1 MDGQSIDTLYLDIV
15 VRNKNTTKAL
25 NTITKNLDKLS
36 ESVSTFDSKGLYKK
50 FDSLF
55 RILNGANVS
64 GFANL
69 SKNLSDIG
77 NSFLKITNAS
87 KIDTRALYAK
97 FNSLTRIITPFV
109 DKIKEGETS
118 LLSLAS
124 TLKSVKS
131 STSTGGGNTSNGG
144 SRRKEG
150 EWTEQVYNV
159 NKLGKSYLSQ
169 SVSIKKF
176 NGETT
181 KTIKNLDEQ
190 GNELKKITTQID
202 TYGNK
207 VKSIEVFG
215 EKTPSKT
222 WSAVGLFTKLGN
234 WNYLLNMTRYYGR
247 NLANIVQYAMDY
259 VETQNLWQVA
269 NRENIAMAADFVSK
283 MNKAFAISEETL
295 MNYQAIF
302 KNMISALGDLED
314 ATASRLSQQLTQ
326 MALDFS
332 SLYNV
337 TIQDAMVKF
346 QSVLSGEV
354 LPIRTVS
361 GYDITETTIVD
372 LYKRMGGDKSM
383 RQLNQLE
390 KRLLR
395 ISAVF
400 DQMGKTGAIGE
411 QQGDLAKTIE
421 SASNQSRIMAEQ
433 FKEVF
438 TWTGMIMLQGINSIG
453 ILKTINAL
461 LMTIKEV
468 MKSLAIS
475 MGATTNDWS
484 MQAVAGFEE
493 VNDKIDE
500 VQGKLLSFDK
510 FSALN
515 GRSSGVGSIFS
526 VDPVIMDMID
536 QIQFGMGNA
545 NMEASKMAA
554 HWLDMIGL
562 GKEMKLIIDQNGNE
576 VRMTAEEY
584 EKLSDEVKA
593 TFKSVQDYREMSKE
607 LQYILS
613 LIKNISIS
621 MVLAFGATALKRIFV
636 FTTGIKS
643 LGAAFKAMLPVAVI
657 AAMLQ
662 MIESFKQGDIWGG
675 ILAGTIGVLL
685 VGAMLKLHG
694 VTMVKVLASFRLV
707 GTYITATL
715 IPAIKKFIVVISST
729 MIAGLKMAI
738 NWLNSLKLST
748 LGVAGMFAILSAN
761 VLNLALN
768 WEQMSSIERIVGI
781 LGAVAAAATIAAIA
795 IGGLQSA
802 WTLGLGAAAIAAG
815 ILSITMAVKRSSSE
829 ALSAANQMRVPQFAT
844 GGFPEDG
851 LFFANSGELVGGFSN
866 GKTAV
871 ANNEQ
876 ITKGIA
882 MAVEPA
888 VYRAV
893 KSAMASG
900 GSGDIV
906 LNLDGKEL
914 ARANVSNNA
923 RALSSNYRIE
933 LQPR

>member
-1 MDGQSIDTLYLDIV
+1 MSTTIDTLTLDV
-15 VRNKNTTKAL
+15 VVKSDKAVNRINKLVSAIDKL
-25 NTITKNLDKLS
+25 NASVDKTGKLDKFL
-36 ESVSTFDSKGLYKK
+36 EK
-50 FDSLF
+50 
-55 RILNGANVS
+55 LNKMS
-64 GFANL
+64 PL
-69 SKNLSDIG
+69 
-77 NSFLKITNAS
+77 
-87 KIDTRALYAK
+87 
-97 FNSLTRIITPFV
+97 
-109 DKIKEGETS
+109 
-118 LLSLAS
+118 
-124 TLKSVKS
+124 
-131 STSTGGGNTSNGG
+131 STGGGRTSNGG

-150 EWTEQVYNV
+150 EWTEQVYSV

-202 TYGNK
+202 AYGNK
-207 VKSIEVFG
+207 VKSIEVLG

-222 WSAVGLFTKLGN
+222 WSAVGLFAKLGN

-247 NLANIVQYAMDY
+247 NIANIVQYAMDY

-461 LMTIKEV
+461 LMTIKEL
-468 MKSLAIS
+468 MRSLAIS

-484 MQAVAGFEE
+484 IQAVAGFEE

-621 MVLAFGATALKRIFV
+621 MALVFGATALKRLLTFI
-636 FTTGIKS
+636 TGVKS
-643 LGAAFKAMLPVAVI
+643 LGGAFKAMLPMATLGV
-657 AAMLQ
+657 MLQ
-662 MIESFKQGDIWGG
+662 MIESFKQGEIWAG
-675 ILAGTIGVLL
+675 ILSAAIGVGL
-685 VGAMLKLHG
+685 VGAMLKLYG
-694 VTMVKVLASFRLV
+694 VS
-707 GTYITATL
+707 
-715 IPAIKKFIVVISST
+715 IPSVILAIKKFIVVISST
-729 MIAGLKMAI
+729 MIAGVQIAI
-738 NWLNSLKLST
+738 NWLKSLKLST
-748 LGVAGMFAILSAN
+748 LGVATMFAILSAN

-815 ILSITMAVKRSSSE
+815 ILSITMAVKRSSSD
-829 ALSAANQMRVPQFAT
+829 ALSAANQMRVPEFAT

-851 LFFANSGELVGGFSN
+851 LFFANSGEMVGGFTN

-906 LNLDGKEL
+906 LKLDGKEL

>member
-1 MDGQSIDTLYLDIV
+1 MNTTIDTLTLDV
-15 VRNKNTTKAL
+15 VVKSDKAVNRINKLVSAIDKL
-25 NTITKNLDKLS
+25 NASVDKTGNLDKFL
-36 ESVSTFDSKGLYKK
+36 EK
-50 FDSLF
+50 
-55 RILNGANVS
+55 LNKMS
-64 GFANL
+64 PL
-69 SKNLSDIG
+69 
-77 NSFLKITNAS
+77 
-87 KIDTRALYAK
+87 
-97 FNSLTRIITPFV
+97 
-109 DKIKEGETS
+109 
-118 LLSLAS
+118 
-124 TLKSVKS
+124 
-131 STSTGGGNTSNGG
+131 STGRGRTSNGG

-150 EWTEQVYNV
+150 EWTEQVYNI

-202 TYGNK
+202 AYGNK

-222 WSAVGLFTKLGN
+222 WSAVGLFAKLGN

-247 NLANIVQYAMDY
+247 NLANIVQYSMDY

-269 NRENIAMAADFVSK
+269 NRENIAVASEFVKK
-283 MNKAFAISEETL
+283 MSDAFAISEQTL

-314 ATASRLSQQLTQ
+314 STASRLSQQLTQ

-411 QQGDLAKTIE
+411 EHGDLAKTIE

-433 FKEVF
+433 LKEVF
-438 TWTGMIMLQGINSIG
+438 TWTGMILLQWMNSIG
-453 ILKTINAL
+453 ILQNINAI
-461 LMTIKEV
+461 LMTIKEA
-468 MKSLAIS
+468 MKSLAFV
-475 MGATTNDWS
+475 MGDMAQDWS
-484 MQAVAGFEE
+484 INAVEAFEE
-493 VNDKIDE
+493 VSDKVDE
-500 VQGKLLSFDK
+500 LQGKLLDFDK
-510 FSALN
+510 FSSLSGSN
-515 GRSSGVGSIFS
+515 GGAASVFS
-526 VDPVIMDMID
+526 VDPVIMDMIEK
-536 QIQFGMGNA
+536 IEFGMGNA
-545 NMEASKMAA
+545 NMQASKMAN
-554 HWLDMIGL
+554 HWLEMIGL
-562 GKEMKLIIDQNGNE
+562 GKQMVSVIDENGNE
-576 VRMTAEEY
+576 IRMTAEEY
-584 EKLSDEVKA
+584 ENLEDSVKN
-593 TFKSVQDYREMSKE
+593 TFKSVQYYREMGKE
-607 LQYILS
+607 LQNVLL
-613 LIKNISIS
+613 LIKNIGVSLMIVFS
-621 MVLAFGATALKRIFV
+621 ASVLKRLFV
-636 FTTGIKS
+636 FITGIKT
-643 LGAAFKAMLPVAVI
+643 LGAALKTMLPIAVI
-657 AAMLQ
+657 TTMLQ
-662 MIESFKQGDIWGG
+662 MIDMFKQGDIWGG
-675 ILAGTIGVLL
+675 ILASTIGVVL

-694 VTMVKVLASFRLV
+694 VTISQVILAF
-707 GTYITATL
+707 
-715 IPAIKKFIVVISST
+715 KKFIVVISST
-729 MIAGLKMAI
+729 MIMGIHIAIDWLK
-738 NWLNSLKLST
+738 SLKLST
-748 LGVAGMFAILSAN
+748 LGVAMMFAILSAN
-761 VLNLALN
+761 VLNLTLN
-768 WEQMSSIERIVGI
+768 WNKMSAIEKIVGI

-795 IGGLQSA
+795 IAGLQSA
-802 WTLGLGAAAIAAG
+802 WTLGLGAAAIVAG
-815 ILSITMAVKRSSSE
+815 VASITMAIQRSNSQ
-829 ALSAANQMRVPQFAT
+829 ALSMASQMQVPEFAT

-851 LFFANSGELVGGFSN
+851 LFFANSGEMVGGFSN

-893 KSAMASG
+893 KSAMANG

-906 LNLDGKEL
+906 LKLDGKEL